1 MKDAEIRSN
10 PFPDE
15 VPPPTRLL
23 PDAERALPKAV
34 EKLDLVAIAI
44 DLRPAWARS
53 SSPPL
58 GPGVGDDVNHRFTQG
73 IVVIRPEK
81 VEEIT
86 RLIPCGHQTL
96 IIERPDLSVPR
107 LLIILSGPS
116 GIGKRVENP
125 VEVADGPLAGH
136 LAEANLRLHCVAG
149 PELAPVIFVAPI
161 VAFRMN
167 AESAPRAV
175 FAHQLEALEVIVV
188 TIASICPAPLLGH
201 IPVRS
206 LSAVAGRGQSSGR
219 TGGIEGANQIA
230 HLPSKILRQI

>member
-1 MKDAEIRSN
+1 MNTGRSSVIGSAHTGSGDRVPERPCCDRGGRKTATGDTGINIRKIVTPACPAIGDLRLFAPWGIGQPVPARRVAARLLFSAGNAIERPPRICGKHRGRSAPLLDRFGISRECIEDDQILGHGSACSPDGMKDAEIRSN

-81 VEEIT
+81 
-86 RLIPCGHQTL
+86 
-96 IIERPDLSVPR
+96 
-107 LLIILSGPS
+107 
-116 GIGKRVENP
+116 
-125 VEVADGPLAGH
+125 
-136 LAEANLRLHCVAG
+136 
-149 PELAPVIFVAPI
+149 
-161 VAFRMN
+161 
-167 AESAPRAV
+167 
-175 FAHQLEALEVIVV
+175 
-188 TIASICPAPLLGH
+188 
-201 IPVRS
+201 
-206 LSAVAGRGQSSGR
+206 QSR
-219 TGGIEGANQIA
+219 FT
-230 HLPSKILRQI
+230 